1 MTTKNSDIGQGMPV
15 GCGERLRAAREAA
28 GLSVDD
34 VASRLHMPARVVRSL
49 EELKREADVIVAN
62 RHTPEL
68 ADVSDKV
75 YTRDLFGSD

>member
-1 MTTKNSDIGQGMPV
+1 MTNLLPV
-15 GCGERLRAAREAA
+15 PVLLAIFGWP
-28 GLSVDD
+28 LS
-34 VASRLHMPARVVRSL
+34 SRVVRSL